1 MYTISSSLEAT
12 VAVNASVVPRAESV
26 VITPLVV
33 CIHSR
38 YHGHN
43 LFYSNGLVVGPT
55 NMKNGQLI

>member
-1 MYTISSSLEAT
+1 MYTISSSLETT

-43 LFYSNGLVVGPT
+43 LFYSNGLVVGT
-55 NMKNGQLI
+55 VS